1 MRTTLTLDDDVY
13 ESALQL
19 SKSSGEG
26 LGKVVSKLARRGL
39 RPQAQIKRS
48 KSRRFPVFDVPP
60 NAPIMTPESIDRFIE
75 EEGLV

>member
-26 LGKVVSKLARRGL
+26 LGKVVSTLARRGL
-39 RPQAQIKRS
+39 TPRPPSKPG

-60 NAPIMTPESIDRFIE
+60 NAPILTPERIDRFIE